1 MSTPKT
7 ESCIAIDFGTSNTS
21 VYVYKNG
28 EYQNPVYTAENYYCI
43 PSVAMIDKYGIHI
56 PDIVDT
62 NQLGMG
68 YIYSVKRILGKVK
81 SQFKDSEIR
90 EEIFHCPIKFDSEQ
104 NPYFEVSYGAG
115 KNKETQNVYP
125 IEVVTE
131 ILKKCKKEA
140 EKLLDNHLDVR
151 DCVMTIPNYFFDSSK
166 EALREAAKRAGLKV
180 LYFLKEPTAAGIR
193 YISDSD
199 EIKEGE
205 MVLVFDFG
213 GGTLD
218 LTLMVRNDNDFE
230 VESQGGNPNLGGNKV
245 DELFCEYVLTKYKDT
260 YNEDLLGNDVNSKH
274 YKRKYSKLLDICNHC
289 KEQLSSLDNVD
300 IILSDFNGGKGD
312 LRISVEEFNEGVL
325 KGRNIIKLVDNAI
338 SSLLFDNH
346 VDKKHISYIILIGG
360 SSKIPYIKSHLESYF
375 PSIPISDTTKYNPH
389 TTVVEGAMR
398 VKVNNLYQK
407 VSESL
412 ESCLGFKVT
421 DEQNNSKLRIDFH
434 PGLQIPFSTVCYFN
448 LRGNDIDVYRSF
460 NGSERVEGT
469 ISVKQAQEKFGKKL
483 IKVEITCNKDT
494 SIVYSV
500 LSEDGRDIGKL
511 ELCPKI

>member
-1 MSTPKT
+1 M
-7 ESCIAIDFGTSNTS
+7 ESCRQ
-21 VYVYKNG
+21 Y
-28 EYQNPVYTAENYYCI
+28 
-43 PSVAMIDKYGIHI
+43 
-56 PDIVDT
+56 
-62 NQLGMG
+62 
-68 YIYSVKRILGKVK
+68 
-81 SQFKDSEIR
+81 
-90 EEIFHCPIKFDSEQ
+90 
-104 NPYFEVSYGAG
+104 
-115 KNKETQNVYP
+115 
-125 IEVVTE
+125 
-131 ILKKCKKEA
+131 
-140 EKLLDNHLDVR
+140 
-151 DCVMTIPNYFFDSSK
+151 
-166 EALREAAKRAGLKV
+166 
-180 LYFLKEPTAAGIR
+180 
-193 YISDSD
+193 
-199 EIKEGE
+199 
-205 MVLVFDFG
+205 
-213 GGTLD
+213 
-218 LTLMVRNDNDFE
+218 
-230 VESQGGNPNLGGNKV
+230 
-245 DELFCEYVLTKYKDT
+245 
-260 YNEDLLGNDVNSKH
+260 
-274 YKRKYSKLLDICNHC
+274 
-289 KEQLSSLDNVD
+289 KEQLSSQDNVD

-421 DEQNNSKLRIDFH
+421 DEQNNSKLQIDFH
-434 PGLQIPFSTVCYFN
+434 PGLQIPISVTRYFN